1 MERIEQ
7 AIILA
12 AGEGQR
18 LRPFTAFVPK
28 VMLSIAGKPMLE
40 YVIES
45 LAQNGIRRIVLV
57 VGYHKEQVQDYFSS
71 GRDFGV
77 EIDYITQERQLGT
90 AHALWQARDAADEKF
105 LVLSGDNI
113 IDSDTIAPV
122 VDARSSTI
130 LVKRQENV
138 SKYGV
143 VIMREGLVEDIVEK
157 PGEAA
162 GNMVNTGV
170 YAFTREAFDF
180 VKDEVSLTDATRKM
194 IVQGY
199 PIAAGETDGTWLDVV
214 CPWDILRL
222 NDLILTRTSSSLA
235 GTIESG
241 CNIKGAVSVGEG
253 SIIRSNCYIVG
264 PVVIGKGC
272 EIGPGVYILPS
283 TTVGDDAVISPFSL
297 LRNSVIGY
305 GVTIGPNSSF
315 QDSVIAPDSVI
326 GGHFIA
332 RSGEALVTVDG
343 EYHRVKMGSMMG
355 SYCELEDNVLVAPGV
370 IIGNRCRI
378 KASKVVSENIA
389 DGSLVV

>member
-18 LRPFTAFVPK
+18 LRPFTAFAPK

-40 YVIES
+40 YVIEA
-45 LAQNGIRRIVLV
+45 LAQNGIRRIVMV

-77 EIDYITQERQLGT
+77 EINYITQERQLGT
-90 AHALWQARDAADEKF
+90 ANALWQARDAADERF

-113 IDSDTIAPV
+113 VDSDTIAPI
-122 VDARSSTI
+122 VDAKDLTI
-130 LVKRQENV
+130 MVKKQEDA

-143 VIMREGLVEDIVEK
+143 VIVREGLVKNIAEK
-157 PGEAA
+157 PSEPMD
-162 GNMVNTGV
+162 NTVNIGI
-170 YAFTREAFDF
+170 YAFNRDIFDF
-180 VKDEVSLTDATRKM
+180 VKDEINLTDALRKM
-194 IVQGY
+194 AIQGY
-199 PIAAGETDGTWLDVV
+199 SIITGETDGTWLDVV
-214 CPWDILRL
+214 YPWDILRL
-222 NDLILTRTSSSLA
+222 NGSILSKTSRSLA
-235 GTIESG
+235 GTIETG
-241 CNIKGAVSVGEG
+241 CTIKGEVSVGER

-264 PVVIGKGC
+264 PVIIGKGC

-283 TTVGDDAVISPFSL
+283 TTIGDDVIISPFSL

-305 GVTIGPNSSF
+305 GVTIGPNASL
-315 QDSVIAPDSVI
+315 QDSIIAPDSII

-332 RSGEALVTVDG
+332 RSGEALVAVEG
-343 EYHRVKMGSMMG
+343 EYHRMKMGGMMG
-355 SYCELEDNVLVAPGV
+355 SYCELEDNVLVEPGV
-370 IIGNRCRI
+370 IIGNHCRI
-378 KASKVVSENIA
+378 KASKVVGENMV